1 MWNEEKS
8 KLIKKAVD
16 NFVDDPSTVDL
27 SSNNLTENEVKTLV
41 NEILKD
47 KIYSGKINKGIKF
60 IKPSLNLDGNYKI
73 GDGSLKYLSKL
84 KPLKNLYLSNCGVTD
99 QGVEYITN
107 NLTNLEVLNLSK
119 NNISENGIGA
129 IANKLREL
137 KSLDISEN
145 TFGWP
150 GVKALS
156 EFKELNL
163 KTLNISNDKLL
174 KEDLPG
180 LIDISYGDV
189 FLELIKCLPKS
200 LDSLSIA
207 GYQQLDDRIAGAIT
221 NMHNKQAKSTTQGL
235 LGLSSLNLSGC
246 SISDQGVKILIAH
259 LWILSS
265 LNLSNCKDI
274 TDLSLAHIAEGANN
288 KYGDSSNPTQL
299 NLSNCNQIT
308 SKGIEYLNKCK
319 VPLTHLNLS
328 GFKQIH
334 IRDLLR
340 LTSLQSL
347 DLSDSDIFSDTP
359 NVLIHDLTY
368 LKFLN
373 ISNCKNITPKE
384 LKELQMSAKKRGI
397 KIKCSELPY
406 QNYPTSR
413 FNINYFSSSDS
424 E

>member
-1 MWNEEKS
+1 MGKKS
-8 KLIKKAVD
+8 KLLKNAVND
-16 NFVDDPSTVDL
+16 FIDECIVDL
-27 SSNNLTENEVKTLV
+27 SSSNLTEDDVRTLV
-41 NEILKD
+41 DEILENPV
-47 KIYSGKINKGIKF
+47 YTGKINKGIKF
-60 IKPSLNLDGNYKI
+60 IKSYLNLNDNNEI
-73 GDGSLKYLSKL
+73 GDQSVKHLSKL

-99 QGVEYITN
+99 KGVEYIAN
-107 NLTNLEVLNLSK
+107 NLAKLEVLNLSK
-119 NNISENGIGA
+119 NNISKNGIGA
-129 IANKLREL
+129 IANKLHKL

-221 NMHNKQAKSTTQGL
+221 NMHNKQAKSTTQHL
-235 LGLSSLNLSGC
+235 QGLSSLNLSGC
-246 SISDQGVKILIAH
+246 SISDQGVKILIAN

-265 LNLSNCKDI
+265 LNLSNCKNI

-288 KYGDSSNPTQL
+288 KYGDTSNPTQL

-347 DLSDSDIFSDTP
+347 DLSDSDILSNTP

-373 ISNCKNITPKE
+373 ISNCKNITPEE
-384 LKELQMSAKKRGI
+384 LKKLQMSAKKRGI

-413 FNINYFSSSDS
+413 FNINYCSSSDS